1 MAIINCVTESDDAF
15 IEIRL
20 SVEEAK
26 SIISSWDL
34 PLDFK
39 QTLLGAVKC
48 ANTFKGGAE

>member
-1 MAIINCVTESDDAF
+1 MAIINCVTELDDAF

-26 SIISSWDL
+26 SIISLWDL

-39 QTLLGAVKC
+39 QNLVGAVKC
-48 ANTFKGGAE
+48 ANTLRGGA